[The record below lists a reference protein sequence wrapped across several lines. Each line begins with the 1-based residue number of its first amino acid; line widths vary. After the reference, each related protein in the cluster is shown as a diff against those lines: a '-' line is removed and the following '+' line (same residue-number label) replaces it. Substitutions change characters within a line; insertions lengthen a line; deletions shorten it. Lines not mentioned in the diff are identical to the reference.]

1 MQLFQITDYWAPSK
15 KAAMD
20 PLFPDK
26 VRAVNIEDESFQ
38 DKLPILECY
47 FTNQPE
53 WDPLGAGKNL
63 PAAEVL
69 SRYVNTIQEYFAQQ
83 VVRSLP
89 LEFFRF
95 NAIIQYYLHWNTFI
109 LRDVYLYFLQKI
121 KPLLESLTQKQENLT
136 VKEHSLHELQSAL
149 EADEQELEMLQDE
162 IEKIEQEKTQLSQ
175 DKETCRQKLERG
187 NKLLGIPKLR
197 DELLPHIIS

>member
-1 MQLFQITDYWAPSK
+1 
-15 KAAMD
+15 MD

-38 DKLPILECY
+38 DKLPILDCY

-83 VVRSLP
+83 VVHILTLKYYS
-89 LEFFRF
+89 FD
-95 NAIIQYYLHWNTFI
+95 NSIQYYLDWNTFV
-109 LRDVYLYFLQKI
+109 LHDVYLYLLQKI
-121 KPLLESLTQKQENLT
+121 KPLLVSLTQKQENLSD
-136 VKEHSLHELQSAL
+136 KEHSLHELQSAL

-187 NKLLGIPKLR
+187 NKLLGIPELR
-197 DELLPHIIS
+197 DELLPYIIS